1 MSTAFQRPET
11 INTKIQPFR
20 VDVQLHDLLKKPEMS
35 LHFAPSPRATPQ
47 ELPVPVFPQHPELLT
62 DDWLPQDAHGSA
74 DNPYKRHWTAS
85 QVFHAMRG
93 WMFPYFKSR
102 LLPGDFHPIIAYLFT
117 EWKCNL
123 DCHYCWAFDNTVKG
137 MSEHTAKRSIDWLH
151 STTCR
156 VLALMGGEPLLRPD
170 FAHKVVYYAA
180 KKGFWVYVPT
190 NARLLRPSVI
200 DRLAD
205 AGVATVNFAVDTVD
219 EKPGLPKALNPVRK
233 NFDYLIRKQYCYGYT
248 VFFNMNICRTNL
260 EDIQQL
266 TEIAHAN
273 GIATDYHINE
283 SPMIEQ
289 PHFKHLNE
297 NSTFITK
304 EDWPKVDALIDWIIE
319 KNKSRY
325 KMVNS
330 VKRLQAWPHN
340 ERQIQGFG
348 SLSNL
353 QAMLSPRHVLSVTVD
368 GFSNRVRY
376 ANINSLVPQS
386 ASSNDGQRGVSIGAT
401 DSYQFHSGALLST
414 LFQYTRFDSNAHGQG
429 ANDMLITPE
438 GWGGDFFNAWARAS
452 NQYEFLPLYQFPK
465 IARLGRHELKA
476 GMDLVHRSY
485 TGSTYSHPIQ
495 LLRQDGSLAELID
508 FLGGPSPPARDTE
521 VAEFLQDHWSL
532 NDRLAPDLGGRLL
545 TQSIG
550 LHGVSNPSLQDS
562 YKRA

>member
-1 MSTAFQRPET
+1 MSTALQHPET

-20 VDVQLHDLLKKPEMS
+20 VDVQLHDLLKQPELS
-35 LHFAPSPRATPQ
+35 LQFVPAPRATPQ

-74 DNPYKRHWTAS
+74 DNPYNRHWTAS

-93 WMFPYFKSR
+93 WMFPYLKSR

-137 MSEHTAKRSIDWLH
+137 MSEDTAKRSIDWLH

-233 NFDYLIRKQYCYGYT
+233 NFDYLIRKQYRYGYT

-260 EDIQQL
+260 EDIQEL
-266 TEIAHAN
+266 TEIAHSN

-283 SPMIEQ
+283 SPMLEQ
-289 PHFKHLNE
+289 PQFKHLNE
-297 NSTFITK
+297 NSTFIMK

-319 KNKSRY
+319 KNKSGY

-330 VKRLQAWPHN
+330 VKRLQDMKAFMRGRVEPWNCRAGQNNVIIRVNGTLAPCFPMYSATYDWGTIGNHKFDVKQLDGMKKECQTHCFSTLNHN
-340 ERQIQGFG
+340 LAYCYDSARAIKWTLRQAGRAFQ
-348 SLSNL
+348 
-353 QAMLSPRHVLSVTVD
+353 
-368 GFSNRVRY
+368 
-376 ANINSLVPQS
+376 
-386 ASSNDGQRGVSIGAT
+386 GVS
-401 DSYQFHSGALLST
+401 
-414 LFQYTRFDSNAHGQG
+414 
-429 ANDMLITPE
+429 
-438 GWGGDFFNAWARAS
+438 
-452 NQYEFLPLYQFPK
+452 
-465 IARLGRHELKA
+465 
-476 GMDLVHRSY
+476 
-485 TGSTYSHPIQ
+485 GSF
-495 LLRQDGSLAELID
+495 E
-508 FLGGPSPPARDTE
+508 E
-521 VAEFLQDHWSL
+521 
-532 NDRLAPDLGGRLL
+532 
-545 TQSIG
+545 
-550 LHGVSNPSLQDS
+550 
-562 YKRA
+562 